1 MTKELKPLYQF
12 WQPRF
17 WPMWL
22 GLALLRV
29 VVWLPQSWRMA
40 TGRFLGRRIEKL
52 AGKRRKV
59 AARNLAICF
68 PELNDHDRELLVRH
82 HFESI
87 GMGVIELGIAWW
99 SRDDYMDK
107 IVTLNGLDN
116 LQAALKQGN
125 GVVLLSG
132 HFATTEMAG
141 RPLRHRVPPMAAMY
155 RPSNNPLTDQ
165 LMRRCR
171 GKSIADLIT
180 KTSVRRL
187 LKVLKEGR
195 IVWYAADQAYNRKGT
210 VIVPFFGEPAS
221 TNTSVSQITKLSKAP
236 VVPFFPIRMD
246 NGRHYSV
253 DILPAL
259 ENFPSGDDA
268 ADAIRL
274 NELLETYI
282 RKAPE
287 QYYWVHRRFKG
298 RPDEYPDPYD

>member
-1 MTKELKPLYQF
+1 
-12 WQPRF
+12 
-17 WPMWL
+17 MWL
-22 GLALLRV
+22 GLGMLGLIFC
-29 VVWLPQSWRMA
+29 LPQSWRMA
-40 TGRFLGRRIEKL
+40 AGRFLGRRIEQL
-52 AGKRRKV
+52 AGERRKV
-59 AARNLAICF
+59 ADRNLELCF
-68 PELNDHDRELLVRH
+68 PELADSERAQLVRR

-107 IVTLNGLDN
+107 TVTLDGLEN
-116 LQAALKQGN
+116 LHAALEQGN
-125 GVVLLSG
+125 GVILLSG

-155 RPSNNPLTDQ
+155 RPSNNPMTDQ

-195 IVWYAADQAYNRKGT
+195 IVWYAADQAYNGKGA
-210 VIVPFFGEPAS
+210 VLVPFFGEPAS
-221 TNTSVSQITKLSKAP
+221 TNTSVSQISKLSKAP
-236 VVPFFPIRMD
+236 VVPFFPYRID
-246 NGRHYSV
+246 NGKHYNV
-253 DILPAL
+253 EILPAL
-259 ENFPSGDDA
+259 ENFPSGDDT
-268 ADAIRL
+268 ADAVRL
-274 NELLETYI
+274 NELLEKHI

-298 RPDEYPDPYD
+298 RPDDYPDPYK